1 MNKLT
6 KVGVSA
12 LCGSLAAVSAAN
24 AGSMTVAGGA
34 NVTYTQ
40 LSYGETG
47 NPMGMASNLT
57 FTGTGEL
64 DNGNTVTLNIAHD
77 DANAYSASDVAVD
90 IAGVGTIKFD
100 QGGGTG
106 LDRIDDMMPTAWEEA
121 DGTGVGGGLNTV
133 SGVGG
138 GTDIEWAISGDMLPD
153 GMSAYVAYSPKPVG
167 DKGNDKTVSGATGA
181 PVDGAGFDIVLMH
194 DGLVDGLN
202 VFGGYSNISQA
213 TDAGSATIA
222 GDKTQTAL
230 GATYAIGSITVGY
243 QYSKDSRNGTNATTS
258 FYENNAYG
266 ISFNVND
273 DLSISY
279 GVHESERHVHGAAN
293 ATMEAASL
301 QMAYSMGGATIKIAE
316 TSVDSSSYVST
327 TAGDKDGTTVML
339 SLAF

>member
-64 DNGNTVTLNIAHD
+64 DNGNAVTLTIAHD
-77 DANAYSASDVAVD
+77 DGNAYSAADVAVD
-90 IAGVGTIKFD
+90 IAGVGTFKFD

-138 GTDIEWAISGDMLPD
+138 GTDIEWAVSSDMLPD
-153 GMSAYVAYSPKPVG
+153 GVSAYIAYSPKPDGNKSG
-167 DKGNDKTVSGATGA
+167 DKAVGGATGA
-181 PVDGAGFDIVLMH
+181 PVDGMGYDLVLMH
-194 DGLVDGLN
+194 SGLADGLN
-202 VFGGYSNISQA
+202 VFAGYSNISQA
-213 TDAGSATIA
+213 EAPGSD
-222 GDKTQTAL
+222 GDRHAHAI
-230 GATYAIGSITVGY
+230 GATYAVGSITVGY
-243 QYSKDSRNGTNATTS
+243 QYTKDSIGGHNSATAY
-258 FYENNAYG
+258 YENQAYG
-266 ISFNVND
+266 VSFNIND
-273 DLSISY
+273 DLSLSY
-279 GVHESERHVHGAAN
+279 GVHESERNRSGDTNV
-293 ATMEAASL
+293 TLEASSL
-301 QMAYSMGGATIKIAE
+301 QLAYSMGGATLKIAE
-316 TSVDSSSYVST
+316 TSFDSSSYVST
-327 TAGDKDGTTVML
+327 TAGDKDGTSVML

>member
-1 MNKLT
+1 MNKLS
-6 KVGVSA
+6 KIGVSA
-12 LCGSLAAVSAAN
+12 LCGSLAVVSAAN
-24 AGSMTVAGGA
+24 AGSMTVSGGA
-34 NVTYTQ
+34 NVTHTT

-47 NPMGMASNLT
+47 SPLGMASNLT

-64 DNGNTVTLNIAHD
+64 DNGNSVTLTIAHD
-77 DANAYSASDVAVD
+77 DANAYSAADVAVD
-90 IAGVGTIKFD
+90 IAGLGTFKFD

-138 GTDIEWAISGDMLPD
+138 GTDIEWAVSSDMLPD
-153 GMSAYVAYSPKPVG
+153 GAALYLAYSPKPDGSKSG
-167 DKGNDKTVSGATGA
+167 DKAVGGATGA
-181 PVDGAGFDIVLMH
+181 PVDGAGYDIVMTH
-194 DGLVDGLN
+194 NGLADGLN
-202 VFGGYSNISQA
+202 VFAGYSSISQG
-213 TDAGSATIA
+213 TDAATT
-222 GDKTQTAL
+222 GDKTQYAV
-230 GATYAIGSITVGY
+230 GATYAVGSITVGY
-243 QYSKDSRNGTNATTS
+243 QYSKDSRKGTNTATS

-273 DLSISY
+273 DLSLSY
-279 GVHESERHVHGAAN
+279 GVHESERNISGGAN
-293 ATMEAASL
+293 ATMEASSL
-301 QMAYSMGGATIKIAE
+301 QMAYSMGGATLKIAE